1 MESKNQQHR
10 RQLSQRE
17 IQLNELEKTR
27 NRESRANQS
36 TENQLR
42 QQVTERNALL
52 TTLWSRLSTICGPKW
67 SHRNSHVTTVAA
79 AAGGQQGKLSMEA
92 AVTQAFV
99 GFSKNLTNA
108 VKAVESVVG
117 DFEIKC
123 KGIERELWKEYQVVE
138 SALESKTRRL
148 ERLETL
154 VRGGLGESSG
164 LRTEVAKLRAENRL
178 LRADVAKLG
187 GGPSRGGVAGTSSSP
202 TKERRKSTVAER
214 LSHVFESS
222 NSGNGASS
230 SAGSSNNNSNIR
242 ETTTSSNTTE
252 KISTKS
258 STSRARELFN
268 SLTRSSKPQATPS
281 PPPNQTQ
288 NKTPASPA
296 TAQPTTATTATKTS
310 LVITEPKDTG
320 EGLAENG
327 EHTDPVTEK
336 RWIMRLRELEKRLK
350 SEREARIIDRS
361 GAKKRLEEEREEI
374 EVLRRELERERE
386 KWLSVEVPGVEG
398 PKERLSI
405 EDVKKD
411 DSTQQ
416 PQQQEPLQ
424 QSQKQQQ
431 QQQGTSTSS
440 VRDPRERRD
449 VTVGERKPRRSSR
462 APLPNFTDPASD
474 QQPSSR
480 IDHKDHGHRESAPED
495 PLQPPPPPQRE
506 RGSSSRRPTAAT
518 TEDDTRRERG
528 VSRHRGAMT
537 EETREERRER
547 KEREKERRA
556 RKEREGGSWRGEA
569 VVSPVNSGVSTGD
582 R

>member
-1 MESKNQQHR
+1 
-10 RQLSQRE
+10 
-17 IQLNELEKTR
+17 
-27 NRESRANQS
+27 
-36 TENQLR
+36 
-42 QQVTERNALL
+42 
-52 TTLWSRLSTICGPKW
+52 
-67 SHRNSHVTTVAA
+67 
-79 AAGGQQGKLSMEA
+79 MEA

-99 GFSKNLTNA
+99 GFSKNLINA
-108 VKAVESVVG
+108 VKAVENVVG
-117 DFEIKC
+117 EFEIKC
-123 KGIERELWKEYQVVE
+123 KGIERDLWKEYQVVE
-138 SALESKTRRL
+138 SALESKTKRL

-164 LRTEVAKLRAENRL
+164 LRAEVAKLRADNRL
-178 LRADVAKLG
+178 LRAEVAKLG
-187 GGPSRGGVAGTSSSP
+187 GGVSRGGVAGSSSPP

-214 LSHVFESS
+214 LSHVFEGS
-222 NSGNGASS
+222 NSGNGASN
-230 SAGSSNNNSNIR
+230 SAGSSNSNNNVR

-252 KISTKS
+252 KITTKS

-268 SLTRSSKPQATPS
+268 SLTRSSKPQVPPS

-296 TAQPTTATTATKTS
+296 TAQPTAATVATKTS
-310 LVITEPKDTG
+310 LVITEPTDSG
-320 EGLAENG
+320 EAQAENG

-411 DSTQQ
+411 DSAQQTQQ
-416 PQQQEPLQ
+416 E
-424 QSQKQQQ
+424 QQQ
-431 QQQGTSTSS
+431 QQQQQQSTGASS
-440 VRDPRERRD
+440 LRDSRERRD
-449 VTVGERKPRRSSR
+449 PTVGERRPRRSSR
-462 APLPNFTDPASD
+462 APLPNFTDPPPDQQSNSRVDYKDRGYRESASED
-474 QQPSSR
+474 PPQLQVSPSQLQPSS
-480 IDHKDHGHRESAPED
+480 
-495 PLQPPPPPQRE
+495 QRE
-506 RGSSSRRPTAAT
+506 RGSSSRRPT
-518 TEDDTRRERG
+518 DDETRRERG
-528 VSRHRGAMT
+528 VSRQRGAVT

-547 KEREKERRA
+547 KEREREERRV
-556 RKEREGGSWRGEA
+556 RKEREGGSWRGA
-569 VVSPVNSGVSTGD
+569 SVVSPVNSGVSTGD